1 MKRRQIRPILVM
13 LLVCLMMFFIGSC
26 STAHIELN
34 RDGSG
39 TATITVAKGEGVS
52 ENTIRNEMRDIFES
66 VGMASDGDE
75 HRLTMKSL
83 TEEEDYYTI
92 VIEFKRIQYVKGIG
106 SFGYQDASSF
116 LEDNN
121 ATKDLENWSKGNY
134 GSYTSYNGNLY
145 KFEKNAALGFDATHV
160 DSGETVLISPTE
172 EQRAKDNAVGFMDRD
187 GIMSKHKRGKAFTF
201 FLADLEGLQS
211 ITVSFKGKVHAYGGQ
226 NVEVLN
232 DSTIKVTPISLK
244 ADITGLD
251 AEGNPMRERGVN
263 VNCFV
268 GCVYFELE
276 FNPIVL
282 WGLIILGVALVAF
295 IVLGIIKGWFKKFAH
310 SKKTRAFLRNYDLYI
325 MMIPTIVL
333 LVLFMYMPMSGVI
346 MAFKNYRIEDGMFG
360 SEWAAYGGFKNFH
373 GLFTNPAVDFW
384 RLTGN
389 TFMLAL
395 LRFIFGFVCAI
406 LLALLFS
413 YLREGAFKKTV
424 QTISYFPY
432 FISWLT
438 ISGIAY
444 LFLSDLNSGGI
455 LNELVT
461 ALGGEEIDWYAE
473 PKYWRTILTFT
484 YIWKTLG
491 YSTIVYLA
499 AITSINPAL
508 YEAARIDGAGRL
520 GQLFHIT
527 LPGLFPVIGVQIIFS
542 LGNLVKDDIDQI
554 YTMTQ
559 GGATALRD
567 TTEVLGMVIYNQ
579 RGNVAAYS
587 SITAMGLVQGVA
599 ALILVSVSNRIV
611 KKLGV
616 EGAY

>member
-1 MKRRQIRPILVM
+1 MKRRHLKPILVM
-13 LLVCLMMFFIGSC
+13 LILCLMMFFIGSC
-26 STAHIELN
+26 STAHVEID

-52 ENTIRNEMRDIFES
+52 ENSIRDELREMFDS
-66 VGMASDGDE
+66 VGLASDGDE
-75 HRLTMKSL
+75 HRLKMESL
-83 TEEEDYYTI
+83 TESEEYFSI
-92 VIEFKRIQYVKGIG
+92 VISFKRIQYIKGIG
-106 SFGYQDASSF
+106 SFGYQDSTAF

-121 ATKDLENWSKGNY
+121 ATKSLENWSKGNY
-134 GSYTSYNGNLY
+134 GTFTSYNGSIY
-145 KFEKNAALGFDATHV
+145 KFDKSSDLSFDPIHV
-160 DSGETVLISPTE
+160 ESGNKVLVTPTE
-172 EQRAKDNAVGFMDRD
+172 EQRTAGASGFLDRD
-187 GIMSKHKRGKAFTF
+187 GLLSQHKRGKAFTF
-201 FLADLEGLQS
+201 FLADIEGLQS
-211 ITVSFKGKVHAYGGQ
+211 ITFSFKGNVIAYGGQ
-226 NVEVLN
+226 NVEVV
-232 DSTIKVTPISLK
+232 DESTVKVTPVK
-244 ADITGLD
+244 AQANIKGLD
-251 AEGNPMRERGVN
+251 ANGSPVIADEE

-268 GCVYFELE
+268 GCVYVQLE
-276 FNPIVL
+276 FNPVL
-282 WGLIILGVALVAF
+282 LWALIIGGAVILTLIILAVV
-295 IVLGIIKGWFKKFAH
+295 KGWFKKMAH
-310 SKKTRAFLRNYDLYI
+310 SRGFKIFLRNYDLYI
-325 MMIPTIVL
+325 MMLPTML
-333 LVLFMYMPMSGVI
+333 LLILFMYLPMSGII

-360 SEWAAYGGFKNFH
+360 SEWAAFGGFKNFYN
-373 GLFTNPAVDFW
+373 LFTNPAVDFW

-395 LRFIFGFVCAI
+395 LRFIFGFLFAV

-413 YLREGAFKKTV
+413 YLREGVFKKAV

-444 LFLSDLNSGGI
+444 LFLSDSASGGI
-455 LNELVT
+455 LNKLVMSF
-461 ALGGEEIDWYAE
+461 GGSEIDWYAE

-520 GQLFHIT
+520 GQLWHIT
-527 LPGLFPVIGVQIIFS
+527 LPGLLPVIGVQIIFS

-567 TTEVLGMVIYNQ
+567 TTEVLGMVIYKQ
-579 RGNVAAYS
+579 RGNVSAYS
-587 SITAMGLVQGVA
+587 STTAMGLMQGVA
-599 ALILVSVSNRIV
+599 ALIIVSVSNKVV